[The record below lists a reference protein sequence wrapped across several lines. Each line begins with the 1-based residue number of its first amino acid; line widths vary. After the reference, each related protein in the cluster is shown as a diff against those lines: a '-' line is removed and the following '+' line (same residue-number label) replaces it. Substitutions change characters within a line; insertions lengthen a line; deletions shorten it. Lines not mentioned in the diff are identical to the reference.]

1 MKQTKVFIV
10 LCGLTLIL
18 LVGLAV
24 LRKAEIMNMTNVK
37 YTNILTFLHIW
48 TPLIGILFV
57 AAGAIFITKTVKKT

>member
-37 YTNILTFLHIW
+37 YANILTFLRIW

-57 AAGAIFITKTVKKT
+57 ATGAIFISKTVKKT